1 MAAGLPK
8 QFKCVGNV
16 KEITQQL
23 FTIMF
28 LPFIPR
34 QPVRL
39 TVQRVPTRHFVAR
52 SHKPQSFLYR

>member
-8 QFKCVGNV
+8 QFKCVDNV

-23 FTIMF
+23 ITILF
-28 LPFIPR
+28 LQFIPR

-39 TVQRVPTRHFVAR
+39 TVQRVSTRHFVAR
-52 SHKPQSFLYR
+52 AQKPQSFLYR

>member
-8 QFKCVGNV
+8 QFKCVDKM
-16 KEITQQL
+16 KEITQHFITIL
-23 FTIMF
+23 F
-28 LPFIPR
+28 LQFIPR

-52 SHKPQSFLYR
+52 SQKPQSFLYR